1 MPDRSNLIS
10 FPAEPSYNAA
20 IMLRELFRGF
30 IRVHILFHAA
40 EGPVYGS
47 ALMEELARHGYQV
60 GPGTLY
66 PILHAL
72 ESHGYLRREDQLVN
86 GRVRKYYRATPAG
99 QRTLARAQAQLG
111 ELVEEVLPLPQPKG
125 RGLHHRAA
133 RRPGRRGME
142 QR

>member
-1 MPDRSNLIS
+1 
-10 FPAEPSYNAA
+10 
-20 IMLRELFRGF
+20 MLRELYLGF

-40 EGPVYGS
+40 EGSVYGA

-72 ESHGYLRREDQLVN
+72 QSQGYLRREERIVN

-99 QRTLARAQAQLG
+99 RRTLVRAQTQLW
-111 ELVEEVLPLPQPKG
+111 ELVEEVLPPPRPKGPG
-125 RGLHHRAA
+125 RGLGVRRKA
-133 RRPGRRGME
+133 RWARQQE
-142 QR
+142 

>member
-1 MPDRSNLIS
+1 
-10 FPAEPSYNAA
+10 
-20 IMLRELFRGF
+20 MLRELFLGF

-40 EGPVYGS
+40 EAPVYGM

-72 ESHGYLRREDQLVN
+72 QSQGYLRREDHVVN

-99 QRTLARAQAQLG
+99 RRTLTRAQAQLR
-111 ELVEEVLPLPQPKG
+111 ELVEEVLPLSRAKG
-125 RGLHHRAA
+125 
-133 RRPGRRGME
+133 PGKPLKLWGKPR
-142 QR
+142 

>member
-1 MPDRSNLIS
+1 
-10 FPAEPSYNAA
+10 
-20 IMLRELFRGF
+20 MLRELFRGF

-40 EGPVYGS
+40 EGPVYGA

-66 PILHAL
+66 PILHSL
-72 ESHGYLRREDQLVN
+72 ESQGHLRREEQVVN

-99 QRTLARAQAQLG
+99 QRTLTRAQAQLD
-111 ELVEEVLPLPQPKG
+111 ELVEEVLPPRRRKG
-125 RGLHHRAA
+125 PVKGHRTL
-133 RRPGRRGME
+133 RIPRSQRIE